1 MQDSEVPFEPV
12 DGSDDLTVEPDH
24 DAGAHIEQLSLMDV
38 QHEQLAV
45 AERLATWRAFAAPL
59 AANAGAVVEDPELVQ
74 LAVHILAI
82 FADHQSRS
90 GLSFAQ
96 LKEGLRHLGIR
107 RPLAVIEARLEHLH
121 RMGFLEPYLPKLH
134 QGRYVVRPA
143 GLAGALAAARVTE
156 RGGVDELILLL
167 DRTRSALQLRNPDPV
182 RILAHLNSCRHALM
196 VFALDLQRRVASG
209 TAAELIEAGR
219 QHDHSSF
226 TRQVAELN
234 QLVTAR
240 FAGRYELE
248 EAGTA
253 LIEAEQFYRSQVRS
267 AIGKVLAQGGAGL
280 NFDVLTPAEYETA
293 ALTAS
298 VDQLAE
304 VGTSLIFDAP
314 STYVDPEALIEA
326 IEQYQPRSRTRVRP
340 PESVAPPD
348 DPDPLAAVEVADEAA
363 RRHRRLGLE
372 ALLAGEREVDLT
384 PHMQVSWDT
393 AVQIVV
399 DALALD
405 ADPREP
411 FVLDLA
417 EWLMVD
423 SAAPV
428 TYLHP
433 ARLIRTDLVIPESGF
448 TSGDAEELGENRDR

>member
-1 MQDSEVPFEPV
+1 
-12 DGSDDLTVEPDH
+12 
-24 DAGAHIEQLSLMDV
+24 
-38 QHEQLAV
+38 
-45 AERLATWRAFAAPL
+45 
-59 AANAGAVVEDPELVQ
+59 
-74 LAVHILAI
+74 
-82 FADHQSRS
+82 
-90 GLSFAQ
+90 
-96 LKEGLRHLGIR
+96 
-107 RPLAVIEARLEHLH
+107 
-121 RMGFLEPYLPKLH
+121 
-134 QGRYVVRPA
+134 
-143 GLAGALAAARVTE
+143 
-156 RGGVDELILLL
+156 
-167 DRTRSALQLRNPDPV
+167 
-182 RILAHLNSCRHALM
+182 M

-267 AIGKVLAQGGAGL
+267 AIGKVLAQGGVGL

-293 ALTAS
+293 ALTAG

-304 VGTSLIFDAP
+304 VGTRLICDAP
-314 STYVDPEALIEA
+314 GLYVDPDVLIEA

-340 PESVAPPD
+340 PESAASLD
-348 DPDPLAAVEVADEAA
+348 DPDPLAAVEAADEAA

-433 ARLIRTDLVIPESGF
+433 ARLIRTDVVLPESGF
-448 TSGDAEELGENRDR
+448 ISDDAEELGDKRDR

>member
-1 MQDSEVPFEPV
+1 MQDSAAPFEPV
-12 DGSDDLTVEPDH
+12 DGSDDLTAEPD
-24 DAGAHIEQLSLMDV
+24 DAGTPVEQLNLMDL
-38 QHEQLAV
+38 QHDQLAV

-74 LAVHILAI
+74 LAVHILAV

-96 LKEGLRHLGIR
+96 LQEGLRHLGIR
-107 RPLAVIEARLEHLH
+107 RPSAVIEARLEHLH

-134 QGRYVVRPA
+134 QERYVVRPA

-167 DRTRSALQLRNPDPV
+167 DRTRSALQLRNPDPA

-267 AIGKVLAQGGAGL
+267 AIGKVLAQGGVGL

-293 ALTAS
+293 ALTAG

-304 VGTSLIFDAP
+304 VGTNLICDAP
-314 STYVDPEALIEA
+314 GVYVDPEALIEA

-340 PESVAPPD
+340 PESVASLD
-348 DPDPLAAVEVADEAA
+348 DPDPLAAVEAADEAA

-384 PHMQVSWDT
+384 PHMQVSWDA

-433 ARLIRTDLVIPESGF
+433 ARLIRTDLVVPESGF
-448 TSGDAEELGENRDR
+448 TSDDAEELGDNRDR